1 MTETVTN
8 FRDRHDIVRR
18 ANESRLIRI
27 VASHHPIGKPELVKL
42 SGLSRPTV
50 DLIVDGFIEKGVIK
64 STGLSF
70 GRPGRKATLFELD
83 ANAGFGIGFDLGG
96 SKLAGAIA
104 NIAGE
109 ILAEELEPTAKP
121 AGPKTVAQMVEIAK
135 RLCEKTNIDI
145 DRVSQ
150 VTVGTPGI
158 MNELGELSLG
168 ENVDQLEG
176 VHLQKVL
183 SRMLEAE
190 VVVENDVNVAALGEF
205 FHGTAIGVNNF
216 ALLQVGTGIGC
227 GIFVD
232 GKLIKGHRG
241 GAGETAFLPLFG
253 DPNDP
258 NAISNGLL
266 ESVAGSKGIVKE
278 FAKQTGEDVTV
289 KDICQRAKSGEI
301 VALNLVDSVAKYWGY
316 ACASLFA
323 IVDPEIIILSGG
335 IGCNPM
341 FLDKVR
347 TVTNSLLPYHVTI
360 KQSQL
365 ENRAGVIGAA
375 SFSAERVRDKM
386 IGRNLS

>member
-1 MTETVTN
+1 MTEIITN

-18 ANESRLIRI
+18 ANESRLIKI
-27 VASHHPIGKPELVKL
+27 VAEHHPIGKPELMKL

-64 STGLSF
+64 PTGMSF

-83 ANAGFGIGFDLGG
+83 ANAGFGLGFDLGG
-96 SKLAGAIA
+96 SKLAGAIS

-109 ILAEELEPTAKP
+109 ILAEEIEPTAKP
-121 AGPKTVAQMVEIAK
+121 AGPKTVAQMVDMAK
-135 RLCEKTNIDI
+135 RLCERADVDI
-145 DRVSQ
+145 ARITQ

-176 VHLQKVL
+176 VHLQKIL
-183 SRMLEAE
+183 SKMLDAE

-205 FHGTAIGVNNF
+205 FHGTAIGINNF
-216 ALLQVGTGIGC
+216 ALLQIGTGIGC

-258 NAISNGLL
+258 KAISNGLL

-278 FAKQTGEDVTV
+278 FAKQTGEEIAV
-289 KDICQRAKSGEI
+289 KEICQRAKSGDL
-301 VALNLVDSVAKYWGY
+301 VAMNLIDNVSKYWGY
-316 ACASLFA
+316 ACASLSA
-323 IVDPEIIILSGG
+323 IVDPEMIILSGG
-335 IGCNPM
+335 IGCNPV
-341 FLDKVR
+341 FLEKVR
-347 TVTNSLLPYHVTI
+347 AVTNSLLPYQVII
-360 KQSQL
+360 KQSKL

-386 IGRNLS
+386 IGRNLI

>member
-1 MTETVTN
+1 MTDTITN

-18 ANESRLIRI
+18 ANESRLIKI
-27 VASHHPIGKPELVKL
+27 VAEHHPIGKPELMKL

-50 DLIVDGFIEKGVIK
+50 DLIIDGFIEKGVMK
-64 STGLSF
+64 PTGMSF

-83 ANAGFGIGFDLGG
+83 ANSGFGIGFDLGG

-109 ILAEELEPTAKP
+109 ILVEEIELTAKP
-121 AGPKTVAQMVEIAK
+121 AGPKTVAQMVDMTK
-135 RLCEKTNIDI
+135 RLCEKSNIGLEMI
-145 DRVSQ
+145 TQ

-158 MNELGELSLG
+158 MNDQGELSLG
-168 ENVDQLEG
+168 ENVDHLEG
-176 VHLQKVL
+176 VHLQKIL
-183 SRMLEAE
+183 SKMLEAE
-190 VVVENDVNVAALGEF
+190 VVVENDVNVAAFGEF

-216 ALLQVGTGIGC
+216 ALLQIGTGIGC

-232 GKLIKGHRG
+232 GKLIKGYRG

-253 DPNDP
+253 NPDDPS
-258 NAISNGLL
+258 AISNGLL

-278 FAKQTGEDVTV
+278 FKRQTGEDVTV
-289 KDICQRAKSGEI
+289 KEICRRAKSGDAI
-301 VALNLVDSVAKYWGY
+301 AMNLVDKVAMYWGY
-316 ACASLFA
+316 ACASLSA

-335 IGCNPM
+335 IGCNPI
-341 FLDKVR
+341 FLEKVR
-347 TVTNSLLPYHVTI
+347 AVTDSLLPYQVTI
-360 KQSQL
+360 KQSKL

-386 IGRNLS
+386 IGRNVI

>member
-1 MTETVTN
+1 MTEIITN
-8 FRDRHDIVRR
+8 FIDRHDIVRR
-18 ANESRLIRI
+18 ANESRLIKI
-27 VASHHPIGKPELVKL
+27 VAEHHPIGKPELMKL

-64 STGLSF
+64 PTGMSF

-83 ANAGFGIGFDLGG
+83 ANAGFGLGFDLGG
-96 SKLAGAIA
+96 SKLAGAIS

-109 ILAEELEPTAKP
+109 ILAEEIEPTAKP
-121 AGPKTVAQMVEIAK
+121 AGPKTVAQMVDMAK
-135 RLCEKTNIDI
+135 RLCERADVDI
-145 DRVSQ
+145 ARITQ

-176 VHLQKVL
+176 VHLQKIL
-183 SRMLEAE
+183 SKMLDAE

-205 FHGTAIGVNNF
+205 FHGTAIGINNF
-216 ALLQVGTGIGC
+216 ALLQIGTGIGC

-258 NAISNGLL
+258 KAISNGLL

-278 FAKQTGEDVTV
+278 FAKQTGEEIAV
-289 KDICQRAKSGEI
+289 KEICQRAKSGDL
-301 VALNLVDSVAKYWGY
+301 VAMNLIDNVSKYWGY
-316 ACASLFA
+316 ACASLSA
-323 IVDPEIIILSGG
+323 IVDPEMIILSGG
-335 IGCNPM
+335 IGCNPV
-341 FLDKVR
+341 FLEKVR
-347 TVTNSLLPYHVTI
+347 AVTNSLLPYQVII
-360 KQSQL
+360 KQSKL

-386 IGRNLS
+386 IGRNLI

>member
-1 MTETVTN
+1 MTEIITN

-18 ANESRLIRI
+18 ANESRLIKI
-27 VASHHPIGKPELVKL
+27 VAEHHPIGKPELMKL

-64 STGLSF
+64 PTGMSF

-83 ANAGFGIGFDLGG
+83 ANAGFGLGFDLGG
-96 SKLAGAIA
+96 SKLAGAIS

-109 ILAEELEPTAKP
+109 ILAEEIEPTAKP
-121 AGPKTVAQMVEIAK
+121 AGPKTVAQMVDMAK
-135 RLCEKTNIDI
+135 RLCERADVDI
-145 DRVSQ
+145 ARITQ

-176 VHLQKVL
+176 VHLQKIL
-183 SRMLEAE
+183 SKMLDAE

-205 FHGTAIGVNNF
+205 FHGTAIGINNF
-216 ALLQVGTGIGC
+216 ALLQIGTGIGC

-278 FAKQTGEDVTV
+278 FAKQTGEEIAV
-289 KDICQRAKSGEI
+289 KEICQRAKSGDL
-301 VALNLVDSVAKYWGY
+301 VAMNLIDNVSKYWGY
-316 ACASLFA
+316 ACASLSA
-323 IVDPEIIILSGG
+323 IVDPEMIILSGG
-335 IGCNPM
+335 IGCNPV
-341 FLDKVR
+341 FLEKVR
-347 TVTNSLLPYHVTI
+347 AVTNSLLPYQVII
-360 KQSQL
+360 KQSKL

-386 IGRNLS
+386 IGRNLF